1 MPSGVYFMNEIVP
14 IFPLELVVF
23 PGEALHLHIFEP
35 RYKQLIN
42 EIAESKDQFGIP
54 AVVNKRMDG
63 LGTMMDLE
71 EITDVDE
78 NGEMDIKTRGRE
90 IFRIAEVVKLVPG
103 KLYSGARVEI
113 TPNDLS
119 GDDELMRQVLSGVR
133 LMHKLLKVEKPFNKT
148 VETLKSYDVAH
159 HAGLSLKQEYEL
171 LGMPSENQR
180 LEFLNRHLTQILP
193 TVMEMESLK
202 SKIQMNGHFKKIP
215 GVEL

>member
-23 PGEALHLHIFEP
+23 AGEALHLHIFEP

-42 EIAESKDQFGIP
+42 EIAVSKEQFGIP
-54 AVVNKRMDG
+54 AVVNKRMGG

-148 VETLKSYDVAH
+148 VETLRSYDVAH

-171 LGMPSENQR
+171 LGMA
-180 LEFLNRHLTQILP
+180 
-193 TVMEMESLK
+193 
-202 SKIQMNGHFKKIP
+202 
-215 GVEL
+215 

>member
-1 MPSGVYFMNEIVP
+1 MNEIIP

-35 RYKQLIN
+35 RYKQLIH
-42 EIAESKDQFGIP
+42 EIADSKDQFGIP
-54 AVVNKRMDG
+54 SVVNKRMGG

-71 EITDVDE
+71 EITSVDE

-171 LGMPSENQR
+171 LGMASENQR

-202 SKIQMNGHFKKIP
+202 SKIQMNGQFKKIP

>member
-1 MPSGVYFMNEIVP
+1 MNEIVP

-42 EIAESKDQFGIP
+42 EIALSKDRFGIP
-54 AVVNKRMDG
+54 SVVNKRMDG
-63 LGTMMDLE
+63 LGTMMELE

-171 LGMPSENQR
+171 LGMASENQR

>member
-1 MPSGVYFMNEIVP
+1 MNEIIP

-42 EIAESKDQFGIP
+42 EIADSKDSFGIP
-54 AVVNKRMDG
+54 SVVNKRMGG

-71 EITDVDE
+71 EISSVDE

-171 LGMPSENQR
+171 LGMASENQR

-202 SKIQMNGHFKKIP
+202 SKIQMNGQFKKIP
-215 GVEL
+215 GAEL

>member
-1 MPSGVYFMNEIVP
+1 MLSGVYFMNEIIP

-42 EIAESKDQFGIP
+42 EIADSKDSFGIP
-54 AVVNKRMDG
+54 SVVNKRMGG

-71 EITDVDE
+71 EISSVDE

-171 LGMPSENQR
+171 LGMASENQR

-193 TVMEMESLK
+193 TVMETESLK

-215 GVEL
+215 GAEL

>member
-1 MPSGVYFMNEIVP
+1 MNEIIP

-35 RYKQLIN
+35 RYKQLIH
-42 EIAESKDQFGIP
+42 EIADSKDQFGIP
-54 AVVNKRMDG
+54 SVVNKRMGG

-71 EITDVDE
+71 EITSVDE

-171 LGMPSENQR
+171 LGMASENQR

>member
-1 MPSGVYFMNEIVP
+1 MNEIIP

-35 RYKQLIN
+35 RYKQLIH
-42 EIAESKDQFGIP
+42 EIADSKDQFGIP
-54 AVVNKRMDG
+54 SVVNKRMGG

-171 LGMPSENQR
+171 LGMASENQR

-202 SKIQMNGHFKKIP
+202 SKIQMNGQFKKIP
-215 GVEL
+215 GAEL

>member
-1 MPSGVYFMNEIVP
+1 MNEIIP

-42 EIAESKDQFGIP
+42 EIADSKDSFGIP
-54 AVVNKRMDG
+54 SVVNKRMGG

-71 EITDVDE
+71 EITAVDE

-171 LGMPSENQR
+171 LGMASENQR

-215 GVEL
+215 GAEL

>member
-1 MPSGVYFMNEIVP
+1 MLSGVYFMNEIIP

-42 EIAESKDQFGIP
+42 EIADSKDPFGIP
-54 AVVNKRMDG
+54 SVVNKRMGG

-71 EITDVDE
+71 EISSVDE
-78 NGEMDIKTRGRE
+78 NGEMDIKTRGRA

-171 LGMPSENQR
+171 LGMASENQR

-215 GVEL
+215 GAEL